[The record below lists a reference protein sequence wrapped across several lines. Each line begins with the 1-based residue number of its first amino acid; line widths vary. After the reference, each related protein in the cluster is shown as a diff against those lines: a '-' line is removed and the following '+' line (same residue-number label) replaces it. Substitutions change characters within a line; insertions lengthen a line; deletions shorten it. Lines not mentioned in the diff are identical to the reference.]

1 MTRLQYII
9 VSFMVWALG
18 IELVGILLWN
28 IGDAGIFSLS
38 LVTIPALV
46 LVLIFFF
53 AIGASAVIT
62 RRAVRRRSARGDFA

>member
-9 VSFMVWALG
+9 ISFLVWALG

-28 IGDAGIFSLS
+28 LGDAGLFSLS
-38 LVTIPALV
+38 LVTVPSLV

-62 RRAVRRRSARGDFA
+62 RRSVRRRTIRGDFA

>member
-9 VSFMVWALG
+9 ISFLVWALG

-28 IGDAGIFSLS
+28 LGDAGRFSLS
-38 LVTIPALV
+38 LVTVPSLV

-53 AIGASAVIT
+53 AILASAIIT
-62 RRAVRRRSARGDFA
+62 RRSVRRRTIRGDFA